1 MNAAHAFQIQDRR
14 RRIAACYIQGQS
26 QHEIAQKLTITQ
38 QQVSYDLKALRA
50 LWLQESLQ
58 DFDARKALELQ
69 RIDAIERA
77 AWEGWERSQQPRE
90 MTLTEATEGGEVFAP
105 DGTLLPKS
113 PTRKA
118 SVRREGQAGDPRFLE
133 RIQKCIDQ
141 RCAILG
147 LGEEQAALKA
157 ASLGLATLLD
167 QARQARSFAA
177 PTAPP
182 LAQA

>member
-1 MNAAHAFQIQDRR
+1 MRNATAVLERR
-14 RRIAACYIQGQS
+14 QVVARLYLQGQMQSAISRAVGVS
-26 QHEIAQKLTITQ
+26 QG
-38 QQVSYDLKALRA
+38 QVSYDLT
-50 LWLQESLQ
+50 
-58 DFDARKALELQ
+58 
-69 RIDAIERA
+69 AIRA
-77 AWEGWERSQQPRE
+77 AWLASLVRNFDEAKAKELAKLDLLEHEAWSAWMRSQQPRE
-90 MTLTEATEGGEVFAP
+90 MTLTEATEGGEVLAP
-105 DGTLLPKS
+105 DGTLRPKP

-167 QARQARSFAA
+167 QARQARGLASPA
-177 PTAPP
+177 APP

>member
-1 MNAAHAFQIQDRR
+1 
-14 RRIAACYIQGQS
+14 
-26 QHEIAQKLTITQ
+26 
-38 QQVSYDLKALRA
+38 
-50 LWLQESLQ
+50 
-58 DFDARKALELQ
+58 
-69 RIDAIERA
+69 
-77 AWEGWERSQQPRE
+77 

-167 QARQARSFAA
+167 QARQARGLASPA
-177 PTAPP
+177 APP